1 MTRATGWCIHAAMTV
16 TEILPI
22 DTSLPSASPDAYV
35 EAMVRRAGTSFFWAM
50 RRLDEPRRR
59 GVFAVYA
66 FCRDVDDIADGDLPL
81 DRKRALLDAWRQ
93 EIEILYGGACHHPIS
108 CALVDPS
115 QTFNLKKADFLAVID
130 GMEMDALPRV
140 RIADLEELTLYCDRV
155 ACAVGRLCVRVFGLG
170 ESEGIRLS
178 ADLGQALQLTNIL
191 RDIVEDAARDRIYLP
206 ADMLADAGAGGDG
219 VEDII
224 TAPGLVSICET
235 LALKA
240 EKHFAGAEACI
251 ATCDPKAV
259 RPAVMMMQVYRR
271 ILDKLQRR
279 GWQEL
284 NVNVGPSKL
293 EKILIAIRYGILG

>member
-1 MTRATGWCIHAAMTV
+1 MTCGSGWCIHAAMNM

-22 DTSLPSASPDAYV
+22 DTSLPSGSPDAYV

-81 DRKRALLDAWRQ
+81 DRKRAMLDAWRQ
-93 EIEILYGGACHHPIS
+93 EIETLYGGACHHPIS

-115 QTFNLKKADFLAVID
+115 RTFNLKKADFMAVID

-140 RIADLEELTLYCDRV
+140 RIADLDELTLYCDRV
-155 ACAVGRLCVRVFGLG
+155 ACAVGRLCVRIFGLG
-170 ESEGIRLS
+170 EAEGVQLS

-206 ADMLADAGAGGDG
+206 ADMLDDAGASDDG
-219 VEDII
+219 IEDVIM
-224 TAPGLVSICET
+224 APGLVGICET
-235 LALKA
+235 LAHKA
-240 EKHFAGAEACI
+240 EQHFDGAASCI
-251 ATCDPKAV
+251 ATCDPKAA

-279 GWQEL
+279 GWQNL
-284 NVNVGPSKL
+284 NVDVGPSKF
-293 EKILIAIRYGILG
+293 EKIMIAIRYGILG